1 MTRQDTFNKLTEQS
15 RKYRESVK
23 EGFRTL
29 SAVERQDLV
38 ASLIVA
44 TSNPAVIR
52 SETMTRVFCLA
63 HIGAMDI
70 LFELE
75 QEAEQTA
82 KAV

>member
-1 MTRQDTFNKLTEQS
+1 MTKQDTFNKLTEQS

-29 SAVERQDLV
+29 SPAERQNL
-38 ASLIVA
+38 AATLIVA
-44 TSNPAVIR
+44 GSNPTVIR
-52 SETMTRVFCLA
+52 PENMTRVFGLA